1 MTTIGL
7 GKKMVV
13 LVYFKTLLFK
23 VKSNQIPPN
32 YNYNFKK
39 LSKLYN
45 YITCENYCHYNFLDN
60 L

>member
-1 MTTIGL
+1 MTIIVQNDYNWSWE
-7 GKKMVV
+7 KMVV

-45 YITCENYCHYNFLDN
+45 IFSHSILDN
-60 L
+60 F